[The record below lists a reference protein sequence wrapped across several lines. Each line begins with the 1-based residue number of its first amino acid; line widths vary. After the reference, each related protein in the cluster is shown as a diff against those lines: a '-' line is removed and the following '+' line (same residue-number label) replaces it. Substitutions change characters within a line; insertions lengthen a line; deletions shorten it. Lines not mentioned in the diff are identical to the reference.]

1 MTKPVIYRIRNVVN
15 QKFYVGST
23 INMKERTRTHRNK
36 LRAGKHHT
44 PHLQAAWSKYGEECF
59 TFEVVEEI
67 ATVEELQV
75 AEDRW
80 LIEYVGQKCCY
91 NAGYRSG
98 APWRGVPKEAHP
110 SYGRPKTHEEI
121 AAISASVKSLYAGG
135 IGPRTGTKH
144 SDETKAKISA
154 KVQAALAEGRS
165 GKFVPSEDT
174 RKRMSQALKG
184 NQNAKGHVRSDEH
197 RQKLA
202 EANRGNQNFLG
213 KKHTDE
219 ARAKLSKRVLEVTT
233 NTEFPSLTAV
243 LEHYGFKM
251 PTLRRALLTGK
262 PLAKGVHKGLVFRYV
277 GSSHDV

>member
-1 MTKPVIYRIRNVVN
+1 MSAIYRILNVAN
-15 QKFYVGST
+15 DHFYVGSSV
-23 INMKERTRTHRNK
+23 NVRRRRWEHWDSLKKGTHHCE
-36 LRAGKHHT
+36 A
-44 PHLQAAWSKYGEECF
+44 LQAAWAEFGEDA
-59 TFEVVEEI
+59 FEFEIIEEVADDTKLLYVEETYLMKH
-67 ATVEELQV
+67 AGSSE
-75 AEDRW
+75 
-80 LIEYVGQKCCY
+80 CY
-91 NAGYRSG
+91 NTAMS
-98 APWRGVPKEAHP
+98 AHQSP
-110 SYGRPKTHEEI
+110 
-121 AAISASVKSLYAGG
+121 AAMPRVRAKISEGLRRKYEDPNYT
-135 IGPRTGTKH
+135 PRIGTKH

-262 PLAKGVHKGLVFRYV
+262 PLTKGVHKGLVFRYV